1 MKNNR
6 AAYDALMKVYPFT
19 LDDLPNEGWL
29 PAPYCADYLVSTYG
43 RVKSLK
49 GKVKILKPV
58 LGRGYLRVDLSKD
71 GKPKHF
77 NVHQLVALAFIPNPN
92 CKREVNH
99 IDGNKLNNY
108 VDNLEWCT
116 QSENIQHA
124 VATGLKAQ
132 GEEHG
137 RAKLTNE
144 QVEEIRANPYGLTL
158 EKLAEKFGVGQTAI
172 GYIQRGKTFKNA
184 GGPIRKAQKR
194 SPNVTEEIRAQIL
207 ADWATGNYSQR
218 QLAREH
224 GVSQAC
230 IWNIIHGR

>member
-1 MKNNR
+1 M
-6 AAYDALMKVYPFT
+6 
-19 LDDLPNEGWL
+19 
-29 PAPYCADYLVSTYG
+29 
-43 RVKSLK
+43 
-49 GKVKILKPV
+49 
-58 LGRGYLRVDLSKD
+58 
-71 GKPKHF
+71 
-77 NVHQLVALAFIPNPN
+77 AFIPNPN

-158 EKLAEKFGVGQTAI
+158 EKLAEKFGVSSVVHSRVLHTYGI
-172 GYIQRGKTFKNA
+172 GESQLETKIDDL
-184 GGPIRKAQKR
+184 ILAQKNPTLALLIR
-194 SPNVTEEIRAQIL
+194 PTGVIIRITAKAKNEAAAEKLIAPVEKEIRARLSKMRAVPFARRKSVHRTSLKKFALKFSLIGLLVIIANGNSL
-207 ADWATGNYSQR
+207 ANTELAKRAFGISFTGVN
-218 QLAREH
+218 
-224 GVSQAC
+224 VSCA
-230 IWNIIHGR
+230 